1 MSAGL
6 AQSHRTMPPERT
18 TIGSPR
24 YPGKSDDEKAQLIR
38 AEMLLISRFLR
49 EELQAVAWR
58 CRVCGG
64 RVDIRR
70 NESNTGRAHVASTIG
85 KCRTPGCL
93 DWED

>member
-1 MSAGL
+1 MSAVL
-6 AQSHRTMPPERT
+6 VQAHRTIPPEREA
-18 TIGSPR
+18 IGSPR
-24 YPGKSDDEKAQLIR
+24 YTGKSDEEKARLIR

-49 EELQAVAWR
+49 EGLVAVAWR

-64 RVDIRR
+64 RVDIHR